1 MRFFCLFLSMVTSTS
16 VSISPLSDPITLS
29 VLIFL
34 SSFIIIPNANAAQVV
49 KISEPTHRL
58 SDGVFFNDL
67 LAQKLAPSGSLGQA
81 VYLNTQSVNNWL
93 VDPATIDEIIA
104 MSNGYGISD
113 GTAPTG
119 QEIAK
124 SWLTQFTKVTRNKK
138 ITPITYGNPSSFW
151 VNEIMPDQ
159 IVYLDEISKFK
170 LESFLSRPVEKSGGA
185 EAEKQKINK
194 TSLSVLKY
202 GQRQINLLSTLLE
215 KKQLEDNQLR
225 LLKLLNPNLDEKLF
239 IDLLKDYDKSI
250 SIMRAKLNVKNTKF
264 TVTSSKEELPITV
277 VNDYDQVVKLKLS
290 TRAMNSKVSV
300 AQIEEIELE
309 AKSKKQVLLPIE
321 VFAAGDSRLLVQLTN
336 LENKP
341 VGYPVYID
349 LKLSV
354 ISPVATWITTAAA
367 VLLFIAALVQSVRRV
382 RRRS

>member
-1 MRFFCLFLSMVTSTS
+1 MRKFL
-16 VSISPLSDPITLS
+16 TLS

-34 SSFIIIPNANAAQVV
+34 SSLILIPNTNATQVV

-170 LESFLSRPVEKSGGA
+170 LESFLSRPVEKTGGA

-239 IDLLKDYDKSI
+239 LDLLKDYDKSI

>member
-1 MRFFCLFLSMVTSTS
+1 MRKFL
-16 VSISPLSDPITLS
+16 TLS

-34 SSFIIIPNANAAQVV
+34 SSFIVIPNTNAAQVV

-81 VYLNTQSVNNWL
+81 VYLNSQSVNNWL

-113 GTAPTG
+113 GSAPTG

-170 LESFLSRPVEKSGGA
+170 LESFLSRPVEKTGGA

-239 IDLLKDYDKSI
+239 LELLKDYDKSI

>member
-1 MRFFCLFLSMVTSTS
+1 MRKFL
-16 VSISPLSDPITLS
+16 TLS
-29 VLIFL
+29 VLIFF
-34 SSFIIIPNANAAQVV
+34 SSFILIPNTNAAQVV

-81 VYLNTQSVNNWL
+81 VYLNSQSVNNWL

-159 IVYLDEISKFK
+159 IAYLDEISKFK
-170 LESFLSRPVEKSGGA
+170 LESFLSRPVEKSSGA

-239 IDLLKDYDKSI
+239 LDLLKDYDKSI
-250 SIMRAKLNVKNTKF
+250 SVMRAKLNVKNTKF

>member
-1 MRFFCLFLSMVTSTS
+1 M
-16 VSISPLSDPITLS
+16 
-29 VLIFL
+29 
-34 SSFIIIPNANAAQVV
+34 
-49 KISEPTHRL
+49 
-58 SDGVFFNDL
+58 
-67 LAQKLAPSGSLGQA
+67 
-81 VYLNTQSVNNWL
+81 
-93 VDPATIDEIIA
+93 
-104 MSNGYGISD
+104 
-113 GTAPTG
+113 
-119 QEIAK
+119 
-124 SWLTQFTKVTRNKK
+124 
-138 ITPITYGNPSSFW
+138 
-151 VNEIMPDQ
+151 
-159 IVYLDEISKFK
+159 
-170 LESFLSRPVEKSGGA
+170 
-185 EAEKQKINK
+185 
-194 TSLSVLKY
+194 
-202 GQRQINLLSTLLE
+202 LSTLLE

-239 IDLLKDYDKSI
+239 LDLLKDYDKSI
-250 SIMRAKLNVKNTKF
+250 STMRAKLNVKNTKF

-277 VNDYDQVVKLKLS
+277 VNDYDQVVRLKLS

>member
-1 MRFFCLFLSMVTSTS
+1 MRKFL
-16 VSISPLSDPITLS
+16 TLS

-159 IVYLDEISKFK
+159 IVYLDDISKFK
-170 LESFLSRPVEKSGGA
+170 LESFLSRPVEKTGGA

-239 IDLLKDYDKSI
+239 LDLLKDYDKSV

-290 TRAMNSKVSV
+290 SRAMNSKVSV

>member
-1 MRFFCLFLSMVTSTS
+1 MRKFL
-16 VSISPLSDPITLS
+16 TLS

-159 IVYLDEISKFK
+159 IAYLDEISKFK

-239 IDLLKDYDKSI
+239 FNLLKDYDKSV

>member
-1 MRFFCLFLSMVTSTS
+1 MRKFL
-16 VSISPLSDPITLS
+16 TLS
-29 VLIFL
+29 LLIFL
-34 SSFIIIPNANAAQVV
+34 SSFTIISNANAAQVV

-58 SDGVFFNDL
+58 SDGVFFDDL
-67 LAQKLAPSGSLGQA
+67 LVQKLAPSGSLGQL
-81 VYLNTQSVNNWL
+81 VYLNAQPVNNWL

-113 GTAPTG
+113 GTAPMG

-124 SWLTQFTKVTRNKK
+124 SWLTQFVKVTRNKK
-138 ITPITYGNPSSFW
+138 ITPLIYGNPSSFW
-151 VNEIMPDQ
+151 VSEIIPNQ
-159 IVYLDEISKFK
+159 LEYLNEISKFK
-170 LESFLSRPVEKSGGA
+170 LESFLSRPVENTIGV
-185 EAEKQKINK
+185 EQEKQRLNK
-194 TSLSVLKY
+194 ASVSVLKY

-215 KKQLEDNQLR
+215 KKQLEEYQLR
-225 LLKLLNPNLDEKLF
+225 LVKLLNPNLDEKLF

-250 SIMRAKLNVKNTKF
+250 SLMRAKLKVKNSKF

-277 VNDYDQVVKLKLS
+277 VNNFDQVVRLKLS
-290 TRAMNSKVSV
+290 SRAMNSKVSI

-309 AKSKKQVLLPIE
+309 AKSKKQILLPIE

>member
-1 MRFFCLFLSMVTSTS
+1 MRKFL
-16 VSISPLSDPITLS
+16 TLS
-29 VLIFL
+29 ALICL
-34 SSFIIIPNANAAQVV
+34 SSFILIPNTNAAQAV

-81 VYLNTQSVNNWL
+81 VYLNSQSVNNWL

-113 GTAPTG
+113 GTAPAG

-124 SWLTQFTKVTRNKK
+124 SWLAQFTKVTRNKK

-159 IVYLDEISKFK
+159 IAYLDEISKFK

-185 EAEKQKINK
+185 EAEKQKIYK
-194 TSLSVLKY
+194 TSVSVLKY

-239 IDLLKDYDKSI
+239 LDLLKDYDKSI
-250 SIMRAKLNVKNTKF
+250 SIM
-264 TVTSSKEELPITV
+264 
-277 VNDYDQVVKLKLS
+277 
-290 TRAMNSKVSV
+290 
-300 AQIEEIELE
+300 AQI
-309 AKSKKQVLLPIE
+309 
-321 VFAAGDSRLLVQLTN
+321 
-336 LENKP
+336 
-341 VGYPVYID
+341 
-349 LKLSV
+349 
-354 ISPVATWITTAAA
+354 
-367 VLLFIAALVQSVRRV
+367 
-382 RRRS
+382 

>member
-1 MRFFCLFLSMVTSTS
+1 MRKFL
-16 VSISPLSDPITLS
+16 TLS
-29 VLIFL
+29 ALIFL
-34 SSFIIIPNANAAQVV
+34 SSFILIPNTNAAQVV

-58 SDGVFFNDL
+58 ADGVFFNDL

-170 LESFLSRPVEKSGGA
+170 LESFLSRPVEKTGGS

-239 IDLLKDYDKSI
+239 LDLLKDYDKSI
-250 SIMRAKLNVKNTKF
+250 STMRAKLNVKNTKF

>member
-1 MRFFCLFLSMVTSTS
+1 MRKFL
-16 VSISPLSDPITLS
+16 TLS
-29 VLIFL
+29 ALIFL
-34 SSFIIIPNANAAQVV
+34 SSFIVIPNTNAAQVV

-81 VYLNTQSVNNWL
+81 VYLNSQSVNNWL

-113 GTAPTG
+113 GTAPAG

-159 IVYLDEISKFK
+159 IAYLDEISKFK
-170 LESFLSRPVEKSGGA
+170 LESFLSRPIEKSDGA
-185 EAEKQKINK
+185 EEKKQRLNK
-194 TSLSVLKY
+194 ASLSVLKY

-215 KKQLEDNQLR
+215 KRQLEDNQLR

-239 IDLLKDYDKSI
+239 LELLKDYDKSI
-250 SIMRAKLNVKNTKF
+250 SVMRAKLNVKNTKF

-382 RRRS
+382 RRRG

>member
-1 MRFFCLFLSMVTSTS
+1 MRKFL
-16 VSISPLSDPITLS
+16 TLS

-170 LESFLSRPVEKSGGA
+170 LESFLSRPVEKTGGA

-239 IDLLKDYDKSI
+239 LDLLKDYDKSV

>member
-1 MRFFCLFLSMVTSTS
+1 MRKFL
-16 VSISPLSDPITLS
+16 TLS

-34 SSFIIIPNANAAQVV
+34 SSLFFIPNTNAAQVV

-67 LAQKLAPSGSLGQA
+67 LAQKLTPAGSLGQL
-81 VYLNTQSVNNWL
+81 VYLNTQSINSWL

-104 MSNGYGISD
+104 MSNGYGVSD
-113 GTAPTG
+113 GTAPSG

-124 SWLTQFTKVTRNKK
+124 SWLTQFSKVTRNKK
-138 ITPITYGNPSSFW
+138 IIPITYGNPSSYW
-151 VNEIMPDQ
+151 ASEIMPDQ
-159 IVYLDEISKFK
+159 IKYLDEISKFK
-170 LESFLSRPVEKSGGA
+170 LESFLSRPVEKTGRN
-185 EAEKQKINK
+185 EEVKQKINRA
-194 TSLSVLKY
+194 SVSVLKY
-202 GQRQINLLSTLLE
+202 GQRQINLLSTLVE

-225 LLKLLNPNLDEKLF
+225 LSKLLNPNLDENLF
-239 IDLLKDYDKSI
+239 LDLLKDYDKSI
-250 SIMRAKLNVKNTKF
+250 SAMRTKLNVKNTKF

-277 VNDYDQVVKLKLS
+277 VNDFDQVVRLKLS
-290 TRAMNSKVSV
+290 SRAMNGKVSV

-321 VFAAGDSRLLVQLTN
+321 VFAVGDSRLLVQLTN

-367 VLLFIAALVQSVRRV
+367 VLLIIAALVQSVRRV

>member
-1 MRFFCLFLSMVTSTS
+1 VRKFL
-16 VSISPLSDPITLS
+16 TLS

-81 VYLNTQSVNNWL
+81 VYLNSQSVNNWL

-159 IVYLDEISKFK
+159 IVYLDDISKFK
-170 LESFLSRPVEKSGGA
+170 LESFLSRPVEKTGGA

-239 IDLLKDYDKSI
+239 LDLLKDYDKSV

-290 TRAMNSKVSV
+290 SRAMNSKVSV

>member
-1 MRFFCLFLSMVTSTS
+1 MRKFL
-16 VSISPLSDPITLS
+16 TLS

-34 SSFIIIPNANAAQVV
+34 SSLFFIPNTNAAQVV

-67 LAQKLAPSGSLGQA
+67 LAQKLTPAGSLGQL
-81 VYLNTQSVNNWL
+81 VYLNTQSINSWL

-104 MSNGYGISD
+104 MSNGYGVAEGSTP
-113 GTAPTG
+113 GG

-124 SWLTQFTKVTRNKK
+124 SWLTQFIKVTKNKK
-138 ITPITYGNPSSFW
+138 IIPITYGNPSGFW
-151 VNEIMPDQ
+151 VSEIMPDQ
-159 IVYLDEISKFK
+159 IEYLDEISKFK
-170 LESFLSRPVEKSGGA
+170 LESFLSRPVEKTGGN
-185 EAEKQKINK
+185 EEVKQKINRA
-194 TSLSVLKY
+194 SVSVLKY

-225 LLKLLNPNLDEKLF
+225 LSKLLNPNLDEKLF
-239 IDLLKDYDKSI
+239 LDLLKDYNESI
-250 SIMRAKLNVKNTKF
+250 SAMRAKLNIKNTKF

-277 VNDYDQVVKLKLS
+277 VNDFDQIIKLKLS
-290 TRAMNSKVSV
+290 SRAMNSKVSV
-300 AQIEEIELE
+300 AQIEEIELDG
-309 AKSKKQVLLPIE
+309 KSKKQVLLPIE

-341 VGYPVYID
+341 VGYPVYIN

-354 ISPVATWITTAAA
+354 ISPVTTWITT
-367 VLLFIAALVQSVRRV
+367 IAALLLIIAVLVRSVRGV
-382 RRRS
+382 RMRS

>member
-1 MRFFCLFLSMVTSTS
+1 MRKFL
-16 VSISPLSDPITLS
+16 TLS

-34 SSFIIIPNANAAQVV
+34 SSLFFITNTNAAQVV

-67 LAQKLAPSGSLGQA
+67 LAQKLTPTGSLGQV
-81 VYLNTQSVNNWL
+81 VYSNTFGVSNWL

-104 MSNGYGISD
+104 MSNGYGIAD
-113 GTAPTG
+113 GWEIKAAQLSG
-119 QEIAK
+119 QEVARA
-124 SWLTQFTKVTRNKK
+124 WLAQFIKVTKNKK
-138 ITPITYGNPSSFW
+138 VTPITYGNPSGFW
-151 VNEIMPDQ
+151 ANEIMADQ
-159 IVYLDEISKFK
+159 IEYLNAIGKIR
-170 LESFLSRPVEKSGGA
+170 LETLLRRPVEEVSST
-185 EAEKQKINK
+185 EVVKQKFNK
-194 TSLSVLKY
+194 ASLSVLKY
-202 GQRQINLLSTLLE
+202 SQRQINLLSTLLE

-225 LLKLLNPNLDEKLF
+225 LSQLLNPDLEEKIFL
-239 IDLLKDYDKSI
+239 DLLKDYDKSI
-250 SIMRAKLNVKNTKF
+250 STMRKKLNIKNTKF

-277 VNDYDQVVKLKLS
+277 INDFDQIVKLKLS
-290 TRAMNSKVSV
+290 SRAMTSKVSV
-300 AQIEEIELE
+300 AQIEEIEL
-309 AKSKKQVLLPIE
+309 AGKSKKQVLLPIE

-367 VLLFIAALVQSVRRV
+367 VLLIIGAIVQSWRRV
-382 RRRS
+382 KRGSRD

>member
-1 MRFFCLFLSMVTSTS
+1 MRKFL
-16 VSISPLSDPITLS
+16 TLS
-29 VLIFL
+29 ALIFL
-34 SSFIIIPNANAAQVV
+34 SSFIVIPNTNAAQVV

-81 VYLNTQSVNNWL
+81 VYLNTQSVSNWL

-170 LESFLSRPVEKSGGA
+170 LESFLSRPVEKTGGA

-239 IDLLKDYDKSI
+239 FNLLKDYDKSV

>member
-1 MRFFCLFLSMVTSTS
+1 MRKFL
-16 VSISPLSDPITLS
+16 TLS

-81 VYLNTQSVNNWL
+81 VYLNSQSVNNWL

-159 IVYLDEISKFK
+159 IVYLDDISKFK
-170 LESFLSRPVEKSGGA
+170 LESFLSRPVEKTGGA

-239 IDLLKDYDKSI
+239 LDLLKDYDKSI
-250 SIMRAKLNVKNTKF
+250 STMRAKLNVKNTKF

>member
-1 MRFFCLFLSMVTSTS
+1 MKKFL
-16 VSISPLSDPITLS
+16 TLS

-34 SSFIIIPNANAAQVV
+34 SSFILISNTNAAQVV

-81 VYLNTQSVNNWL
+81 VYFNSQSVNNWL

-124 SWLTQFTKVTRNKK
+124 SWLAQFVKVTRNKK
-138 ITPITYGNPSSFW
+138 ITHITYGNPSSFW

-159 IVYLDEISKFK
+159 IAYLDEISKFK
-170 LESFLSRPVEKSGGA
+170 LESFLSRPVEKTGGA

-239 IDLLKDYDKSI
+239 LDLLKDYDKSI
-250 SIMRAKLNVKNTKF
+250 STMRAKLNVKNTKF

-300 AQIEEIELE
+300 AQIEDIELE

>member
-1 MRFFCLFLSMVTSTS
+1 VRKFL
-16 VSISPLSDPITLS
+16 TLS
-29 VLIFL
+29 ALIFL
-34 SSFIIIPNANAAQVV
+34 SSFILIPNTNAAQVV

-58 SDGVFFNDL
+58 AAGVFFNDL

-104 MSNGYGISD
+104 MSNGYSISD

-124 SWLTQFTKVTRNKK
+124 SWLAQFTKVTRNKK

-159 IVYLDEISKFK
+159 IAYLDEISKFK

-225 LLKLLNPNLDEKLF
+225 LLKLLNPNLDEKQFL
-239 IDLLKDYDKSI
+239 DLLKDYDKSI
-250 SIMRAKLNVKNTKF
+250 SVMRAKLNVINTKF

>member
-1 MRFFCLFLSMVTSTS
+1 MRKFL
-16 VSISPLSDPITLS
+16 TLS
-29 VLIFL
+29 ALIFL
-34 SSFIIIPNANAAQVV
+34 SSFILIPNTNAAQVV

-58 SDGVFFNDL
+58 ADGVFFNDL

-81 VYLNTQSVNNWL
+81 VYLNSQSVNNWL

-113 GTAPTG
+113 GTAPAG

-159 IVYLDEISKFK
+159 IAYLDEISKFK

-185 EAEKQKINK
+185 EEEKRRFNK
-194 TSLSVLKY
+194 ASVSVLKY

-239 IDLLKDYDKSI
+239 LELLKDYDKSI

>member
-1 MRFFCLFLSMVTSTS
+1 MRKFL
-16 VSISPLSDPITLS
+16 TLS
-29 VLIFL
+29 VLISL
-34 SSFIIIPNANAAQVV
+34 SSLFFITNTSAAQVV

-67 LAQKLAPSGSLGQA
+67 LAQKLTPAGSLGQL
-81 VYLNTQSVNNWL
+81 VYLNTQSINSWL

-113 GTAPTG
+113 GTAPSG

-124 SWLTQFTKVTRNKK
+124 SWLTQFSKVTRNKK
-138 ITPITYGNPSSFW
+138 IIPITYGNPSSFW
-151 VNEIMPDQ
+151 ASEIMPDQ
-159 IVYLDEISKFK
+159 IKYLDEISKSK
-170 LESFLSRPVEKSGGA
+170 LESFLSRPVEKIGGN
-185 EAEKQKINK
+185 EEVKQKINRA
-194 TSLSVLKY
+194 SVSVLKY
-202 GQRQINLLSTLLE
+202 GQRQINLLSTLVE

-225 LLKLLNPNLDEKLF
+225 LSKLLNPNLDEKLF
-239 IDLLKDYDKSI
+239 LDLLKDYDKSI
-250 SIMRAKLNVKNTKF
+250 SAMRTKLNVKNTKF

-277 VNDYDQVVKLKLS
+277 VNDFDQVVKLKLS
-290 TRAMNSKVSV
+290 SRAMNGKVSV

-367 VLLFIAALVQSVRRV
+367 VLLIIAALVQSVRRV